1 MEANEYIFG
10 IRAVMEAVEAGKEI
24 DKVLVKKDLQ
34 GDLSKELFAMLK
46 NNGIRSMIAPDTLSS
61 VFPLPDSNV
70 GEVTVAVAEA
80 DLERARELIAKE

>member
-1 MEANEYIFG
+1 MARF
-10 IRAVMEAVEAGKEI
+10 VELITTNDPHAHIIAG
-24 DKVLVKKDLQ
+24 
-34 GDLSKELFAMLK
+34 MLK